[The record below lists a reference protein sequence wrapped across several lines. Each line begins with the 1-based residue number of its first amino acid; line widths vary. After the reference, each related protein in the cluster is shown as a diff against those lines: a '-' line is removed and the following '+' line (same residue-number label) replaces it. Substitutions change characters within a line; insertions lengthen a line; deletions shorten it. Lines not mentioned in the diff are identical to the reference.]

1 MGFGFGWPVTA
12 FTSGSTDSTARTGG
26 QVFKRESEYMFLRRL
41 LICALFISIP
51 QGFSVANTPGGAAR
65 WSTKP
70 YAFSTNWFD
79 SRIPSWTRL
88 LNEVKGKPG
97 LQYLEIGT
105 FEGRSALWVL
115 ENILTHPTS
124 KITVIDAFEEE
135 GIQQRFSSNVDLSG
149 QADRF
154 QVLVGP
160 SSQKLRELPLNTFD
174 LAFIDGSGKGVSML
188 ADLVGVWNLV
198 KLDGIIICSRY
209 ALTDKLRRDLKL
221 KPNDPGPY
229 EAIDA
234 FLKVHKNYI
243 SVLAFHEDQVIF
255 RKIRQ

>member
-1 MGFGFGWPVTA
+1 
-12 FTSGSTDSTARTGG
+12 
-26 QVFKRESEYMFLRRL
+26 MFLRRML
-41 LICALFISIP
+41 MCVLAISILP
-51 QGFSVANTPGGAAR
+51 QIAFANAPGSAAKWSSRQYTFS
-65 WSTKP
+65 K
-70 YAFSTNWFD
+70 NWFD

-88 LNEVKGKPG
+88 LEEFKGKPG
-97 LQYLEIGT
+97 INYLEIGA

-124 KITVIDAFEEE
+124 KITVIDAFEEK
-135 GIQQRFSSNVDLSG
+135 GIFQRFSSNITLSG
-149 QADRF
+149 EADRF
-154 QVLVGP
+154 RVLVGP
-160 SSQKLRELPLNTFD
+160 STEKLKELPSNSFD

-209 ALTDKLRRDLKL
+209 PLDDKLRRDLKL

-234 FLKVHKNYI
+234 FLKVHKNYT
-243 SVLAFHEDQVIF
+243 SVLSFQEDQIIL
-255 RKIRQ
+255 RKTRE